1 MNLPSSSDSDH
12 APLSGMAPY
21 DQARLNE
28 MFGHDRQLHREIL
41 ALFVTETFRQL
52 DTMIDALLLGR
63 MTEARMLAQEI
74 YTDSANLGLGQ
85 ISMLAHL
92 AVNAGFANDLD
103 GQLRLHARLMNALDA
118 LSTALEDFPA
128 GGVA

>member
-1 MNLPSSSDSDH
+1 
-12 APLSGMAPY
+12 MAVY

-52 DTMIDALLLGR
+52 DAMIDALLLGR
-63 MTEARMLAQEI
+63 MTAARLLAQEI
-74 YTDSANLGLGQ
+74 FTDSTNLGLDQ
-85 ISMLAHL
+85 MRMLSHL

-118 LSTALEDFPA
+118 LSTALGDFPDA
-128 GGVA
+128 GAA

>member
-1 MNLPSSSDSDH
+1 MTEAKMVGWHH
-12 APLSGMAPY
+12 ATRY
-21 DQARLNE
+21 R
-28 MFGHDRQLHREIL
+28 DRRP
-41 ALFVTETFRQL
+41 
-52 DTMIDALLLGR
+52 LLGR

>member
-1 MNLPSSSDSDH
+1 MV
-12 APLSGMAPY
+12 PY